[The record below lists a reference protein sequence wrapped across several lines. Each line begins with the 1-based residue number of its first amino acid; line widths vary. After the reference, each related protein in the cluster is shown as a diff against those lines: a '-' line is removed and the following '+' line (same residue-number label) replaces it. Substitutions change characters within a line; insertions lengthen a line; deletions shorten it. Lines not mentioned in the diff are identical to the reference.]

1 MSDSADAIC
10 NVMNHAEAV
19 ERREASPLTA
29 SKAGKGGTLPFSWG
43 RALSASLAEELH
55 QQGMAC
61 KYIVTIPQRR
71 EKGDSINPP
80 KREPTP

>member
-29 SKAGKGGTLPFSWG
+29 SKARKGGTVPFFHGPST
-43 RALSASLAEELH
+43 ACLLAEERY
-55 QQGMAC
+55 Q
-61 KYIVTIPQRR
+61 
-71 EKGDSINPP
+71 KGCL
-80 KREPTP
+80 

>member
-29 SKAGKGGTLPFSWG
+29 SKAGKGGTLPFSWAEYG
-43 RALSASLAEELH
+43 LPLVALVEKRLQLGAFDA
-55 QQGMAC
+55 
-61 KYIVTIPQRR
+61 IPFCNCQF
-71 EKGDSINPP
+71 GDENG
-80 KREPTP
+80 